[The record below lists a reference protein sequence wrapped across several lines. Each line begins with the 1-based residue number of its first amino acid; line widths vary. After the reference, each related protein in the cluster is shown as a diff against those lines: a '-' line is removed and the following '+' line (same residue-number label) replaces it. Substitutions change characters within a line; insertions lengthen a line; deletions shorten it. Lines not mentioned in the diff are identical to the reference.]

1 MLGQSA
7 SIGALSSPPTSIFRV
22 DRNVAVVDLEFVPLL
37 CCVPEVAEH
46 VAQTIGRTDHDQL
59 SFVPQG
65 RHGGLDCG
73 EDLF

>member
-1 MLGQSA
+1 M
-7 SIGALSSPPTSIFRV
+7 
-22 DRNVAVVDLEFVPLL
+22 DLEFVPLL

-73 EDLF
+73 EDLFCTIEERGLV